1 MKFINRDQ
9 IDTKLWNSS
18 IKNSAIENIF
28 CYSWYLDATAKNWG
42 ALVTDNY
49 KTILPIPYSKKL
61 GVKQVYQPQF
71 TRELDIFGTEFNWHE
86 ALSFLPNDFRAVQF
100 RNENKSLLPQPE
112 ERKNQF
118 LKFSDEPALSQN
130 AKRMIKK
137 SNQFSYN
144 FSKDHSKLIELFKKT
159 TFSKIDT
166 ISLDDLDKLT
176 NLMNSA
182 FENNQGELIEVFD
195 QNQFVG
201 AGFFLKDKNRITYLK
216 SACTDEAKK
225 NGAMY
230 GLINFAINKYK
241 ADFKILDFGGSDIEN
256 VANFYKKFG
265 SQDRCYYNF
274 VIDNLPAWFKA
285 LKQLK
290 K

>member
-18 IKNSAIENIF
+18 IQNSVTENIF

-42 ALVTDNY
+42 ALVTNNY

-71 TRELDIFGTEFNWHE
+71 TRELDIFGTEFSWKE
-86 ALSFLPNDFRAVQF
+86 ALSFLTNDFKGVQF
-100 RNENKSLLPQPE
+100 RNENKNLLPHPE

-118 LKFSDEPALSQN
+118 LILSDLVAFSQN

-137 SNQFSYN
+137 SNQFSFS
-144 FSKDHSKLIELFKKT
+144 FSKDPSKLIQLFKNT

-166 ISLDDLDKLT
+166 ISLEDIDKLT

-182 FENNQGELIEVFD
+182 IANNQGELIEVFD

-201 AGFFLKDKNRITYLK
+201 AGFFLKDKYRITYLK
-216 SACTDEAKK
+216 SACTEDAKK

-230 GLINFAINKYK
+230 GLINYAINRYK
-241 ADFKILDFGGSDIEN
+241 PDFRIFDFGGSDIKN

-265 SQDRCYYNF
+265 SLDRCYYNYQ
-274 VIDNLPAWFKA
+274 VENLPAWFKA